1 MDIVRQST
9 IKVLGF
15 APRGDYGTTDI
26 VDGILIRI
34 TSDKED
40 AAPKDPSGDRCEGNI
55 HKT

>member
-26 VDGILIRI
+26 VDGILVRI
-34 TSDKED
+34 PSDKEE
-40 AAPKDPSGDRCEGNI
+40 AAPKTQVGIDEGNI